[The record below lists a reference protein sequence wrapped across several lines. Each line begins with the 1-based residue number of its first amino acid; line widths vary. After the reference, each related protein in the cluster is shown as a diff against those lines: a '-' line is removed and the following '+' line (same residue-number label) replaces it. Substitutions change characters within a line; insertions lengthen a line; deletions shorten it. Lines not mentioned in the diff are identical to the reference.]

1 MEIQSRRFILL
12 NLCGTQAI
20 NMINI
25 TKGVQIIF
33 NT

>member
-1 MEIQSRRFILL
+1 MWKYGQEGLFR
-12 NLCGTQAI
+12 LCGTQAI
-20 NMINI
+20 KMINI